1 MTKLTHSDMSPKPR
15 LRHGS
20 GFFLKLRLLAKKK
33 RSAHRT
39 SKKIRQTDKRAG
51 QKAKYPKTGSKT
63 LEEEEEEEG
72 IMDTGAT
79 HQGRADNHCGGKHTR
94 TENTELKTQEN
105 VTST

>member
-1 MTKLTHSDMSPKPR
+1 MP
-15 LRHGS
+15 
-20 GFFLKLRLLAKKK
+20 KKK
-33 RSAHRT
+33 GRHTGHPRRS
-39 SKKIRQTDKRAG
+39 DKQITRAG

-63 LEEEEEEEG
+63 LEEEEEEEEEG